1 MAGSASED
9 RVVIVAPTGRDA
21 EVLCLLLVRG
31 GLDATVCPDLQ
42 GAVSALDVGAGALLL
57 TEEVL
62 RRDACLLA
70 QWIARQ
76 PAWSDLPVLLLRSDL
91 AQLDSADVGGGFGV
105 YGNVCLLERPL
116 RSETLLSALEAAL
129 RARRRQYQ
137 VRAYLIEREQ
147 AAAAL
152 RELNATLEERVAQAV
167 AEQRQTEAALV
178 QAQKMEA
185 LGRLTGGVA
194 HDFNNLL
201 TAVLGNL
208 ELLQTRLPPSDGTAQ
223 RLSDAVIRGIERG
236 SRLTQQLLAFGR
248 KQNLQLRA
256 VDINEV
262 IRGMGDL
269 LTRALG
275 TTVRVDTELAEDLWS
290 AHVDEN
296 QLVLVILNLTINAR
310 DAMPL
315 GGTVRIKTANV
326 PTLNGHPGDLAPGD
340 FVRVSVIDDGVGMNE
355 EVLGKVF
362 EPFFTT
368 KQQGKGTGL
377 GLSQVYGLTKQS
389 GGTVAIESAVAQ
401 GTSAHVYLR
410 RAERTAT
417 DGAIESADQ
426 RHAAATA
433 PSDNV
438 VLVTDD
444 DAEVRE
450 VFVDYLAKLG
460 FHAIEA
466 ESGPDALARF
476 YDGERIDLL
485 LADFA
490 MPGMN
495 GAELVRRA
503 REVRPELPVMM
514 VTGYVD
520 EAQLGALDIEIL
532 RKPIRLADLGARVC
546 ELLGSPEQTTS
557 IPAGASF
564 AGRRALAD

>member
-1 MAGSASED
+1 MAGRASED
-9 RVVIVAPTGRDA
+9 RVIIAAPTGRDA
-21 EVLCLLLVRG
+21 EDLCLLLVRG

-42 GAVSALDVGAGALLL
+42 AAVPTLDMGAGALLL

-62 RRDACLLA
+62 RRDAGLLA

-91 AQLDSADVGGGFGV
+91 APLDSADVGGRFGV

-147 AAAAL
+147 AAAVL
-152 RELNATLEERVAQAV
+152 RELNTTLEERVAQAV

-208 ELLQTRLPPSDGTAQ
+208 ELLQTRLPPSDCTAL
-223 RLSDAVIRGIERG
+223 RLSDAAIRGIERG

-269 LTRALG
+269 LTRTLG
-275 TTVRVDTELAEDLWS
+275 TTVRVDTDLAEDLWS

-296 QLVLVILNLTINAR
+296 QLVLVILNLAINAR

-389 GGTVAIESAVAQ
+389 GGTVAIESAVGQ
-401 GTSAHVYLR
+401 GTSVHVYLR

-417 DGAIESADQ
+417 DGAAESADQ

-503 REVRPELPVMM
+503 REVRPELLVMM

-546 ELLGSPEQTTS
+546 ELLGSPERITS

>member
-1 MAGSASED
+1 MPDRISED
-9 RVVIVAPTGRDA
+9 RIVIVAPTGRDA
-21 EVLCLLLVRG
+21 EVLRLVLTHG
-31 GLDATVCPDLQ
+31 GLE
-42 GAVSALDVGAGALLL
+42 GAVCVSLRAAIEALDQGAGALLM

-62 RRDACLLA
+62 TRDADLLA
-70 QWIARQ
+70 QWVARQ
-76 PAWSDLPVLLLRSDL
+76 PAWSDLPILLMRSDL
-91 AQLDSADVGGGFGV
+91 AQLDSLTGGGFGP

-116 RSETLLSALEAAL
+116 RSETLLSALDSAL

-137 VRAYLIEREQ
+137 VRSYLVEREQ

-167 AEQRQTEAALV
+167 KEQRQTEAALL

-208 ELLQTRLPPSDGTAQ
+208 ELLQTRLSSGDQAAR
-223 RLSDAVIRGIERG
+223 RLSEAAIRGIERG

-248 KQNLQLRA
+248 KQNLQLRP
-256 VDINEV
+256 VDLNEA
-262 IRGMGDL
+262 IRGMSDL
-269 LTRALG
+269 LARTLG
-275 TTVRVDTELAEDLWS
+275 STFQVENELAEDLWL

-296 QLVLVILNLTINAR
+296 QLVLVILNLAINAR

-315 GGTVRIKTANV
+315 GGTVRIRTENV
-326 PTLNGHPGDLAPGD
+326 PGADNRHPGDLAPGD
-340 FVRVSVIDDGVGMNE
+340 FVRISVIDNGIGMDE
-355 EVLGKVF
+355 EVLAKVF

-377 GLSQVYGLTKQS
+377 GLSQVYGLSKQS
-389 GGTVAIESAVAQ
+389 GGTVSIESAVGK
-401 GTSAHVYLR
+401 GTAVHVYLR
-410 RAERTAT
+410 RADQDAH
-417 DGAIESADQ
+417 DGADGSG
-426 RHAAATA
+426 RHEIAVSV
-433 PSDNV
+433 PPDKV
-438 VLVTDD
+438 VLIADD
-444 DAEVRE
+444 DAEVRG
-450 VFVDYLAKLG
+450 VFVDYLARLG
-460 FHAIEA
+460 FRAIEA
-466 ESGPDALARF
+466 ESGPDALARI

-503 REVRPELPVMM
+503 REGRPELPVLL

-520 EAQLGALDIEIL
+520 DAQLGSLDVEIL

-546 ELLGSPEQTTS
+546 EMLGSPETRPP
-557 IPAGASF
+557 IPLDEPSLA
-564 AGRRALAD
+564 RRASAD